1 MAANNTT
8 VSYDFTSASISLYFC
23 QKPPYLTRDL
33 TNTTLPWIL
42 VVVIFTAAP
51 VTTVLN
57 ILVIVALNKSRELQ
71 KLSNILLCS
80 MAVTDLITGAIT
92 MPMSAIVD
100 VLMLTQVSVEHVCT
114 FDSSVNKP
122 LLHTMSI
129 ISLYHLTAIAWEK
142 YMAVKCWKDYR
153 NKVTKRLLQ
162 KLGGIAWLL
171 PILKLVPTVAMI
183 IVGVDRTVLRRWL
196 ALGII
201 LVMASL
207 FATVYFYIMV
217 FLGLRKRKQNQT
229 SQVTIMMKAKLES
242 KVAKTTGLLTA
253 GLLISFVPSIVITTS
268 GNFLPAFSM
277 NSAFRLSEVFVQLNS
292 VLTPVL
298 YFYRDRRF
306 RNAVKEL
313 LGMKTSANIQQS
325 VNATQSS
332 RKNEFSNN
340 TSIQLSAHNGKTTR
354 SILTTSASPET
365 AEKVDQGHKA
375 TLGRSISYPTL
386 YKCSRDSFIPC
397 GSPPYEPSS
406 HLTTIAADRNES
418 SKKRKW
424 GNSKGKVHPLATHA
438 KDTISLRRSADLTSI
453 KPRSKSCSQIQRN
466 QLLNV
471 TYSFK
476 GGDEKNKYLQNQ
488 MSFRDS

>member
-8 VSYDFTSASISLYFC
+8 VNYDFTYTSISLYFC
-23 QKPPYLTRDL
+23 QKPPYLTWDL

-42 VVVIFTAAP
+42 DVVIFTAAP
-51 VTTVLN
+51 VTILLN

-100 VLMLTQVSVEHVCT
+100 VLMLTQVSLVHVCT

-129 ISLYHLTAIAWEK
+129 ISLYHLTAIAWER

-162 KLGGIAWLL
+162 NLGATAWLL

-196 ALGII
+196 ALGSI

-207 FATVYFYIMV
+207 FAIVYFYIMV

-229 SQVTIMMKAKLES
+229 SEVTIMMKAKLES
-242 KVAKTTGLLTA
+242 KVAKTTGLITA
-253 GLLISFVPSIVITTS
+253 GLLISFVPSIVIATLGHFS
-268 GNFLPAFSM
+268 PAFRT
-277 NSAFRLSEVFVQLNS
+277 NSASRLSEVFVQFNS
-292 VLTPVL
+292 ALSPIL

-306 RNAVKEL
+306 RNAVQEL
-313 LGMKTSANIQQS
+313 LVMRTSTNIQQS
-325 VNATQSS
+325 VDATQSS
-332 RKNEFSNN
+332 KKNEFNN
-340 TSIQLSAHNGKTTR
+340 ASIKLLAHNKKTT
-354 SILTTSASPET
+354 SFILTTSTGT
-365 AEKVDQGHKA
+365 AVKVDRGRKPN
-375 TLGRSISYPTL
+375 LKRSISDPTFN
-386 YKCSRDSFIPC
+386 KCIRDSFVPCFSAVRTLIP
-397 GSPPYEPSS
+397 SN
-406 HLTTIAADRNES
+406 AAQM
-418 SKKRKW
+418 
-424 GNSKGKVHPLATHA
+424 GK
-438 KDTISLRRSADLTSI
+438 
-453 KPRSKSCSQIQRN
+453 
-466 QLLNV
+466 
-471 TYSFK
+471 
-476 GGDEKNKYLQNQ
+476 
-488 MSFRDS
+488 

>member
-8 VSYDFTSASISLYFC
+8 VSYDFTYDSISLYFC
-23 QKPPYLTRDL
+23 QKPPYLSWDL

-42 VVVIFTAAP
+42 DVVIFTAAP

-100 VLMLTQVSVEHVCT
+100 VLMLTQVSVMHVCT

-129 ISLYHLTAIAWEK
+129 ISLYHLIAIAWER
-142 YMAVKCWKDYR
+142 YMAVKCWKDYM
-153 NKVTKRLLQ
+153 NKVTKGLLANSQ
-162 KLGGIAWLL
+162 TGSNRY
-171 PILKLVPTVAMI
+171 
-183 IVGVDRTVLRRWL
+183 DDHRWCRPNSSPS
-196 ALGII
+196 
-201 LVMASL
+201 MACTWKHSGYL
-207 FATVYFYIMV
+207 FAIVYFHIMV
-217 FLGLRKRKQNQT
+217 FLGLPKRKQNQT
-229 SQVTIMMKAKLES
+229 SQLTIMMKVKLEC
-242 KVAKTTGLLTA
+242 KVAKTTSLLTA
-253 GLLISFVPSIVITTS
+253 GLLISFFPSIVIATLGTS
-268 GNFLPAFSM
+268 SPAFRM
-277 NSAFRLSEVFVQLNS
+277 NAAFLLSEAFVQFNS

-298 YFYRDRRF
+298 YFCRDRRF

-325 VNATQSS
+325 VNATQST

-340 TSIQLSAHNGKTTR
+340 ASIQLSAHNGKTTR

-365 AEKVDQGHKA
+365 AEKVDQGLKA
-375 TLGRSISYPTL
+375 TLGRSISDPTL

-424 GNSKGKVHPLATHA
+424 GNSKERVHPLATHA

-476 GGDEKNKYLQNQ
+476 GGGEKNKYLQNQ
-488 MSFRDS
+488 MSFRYS